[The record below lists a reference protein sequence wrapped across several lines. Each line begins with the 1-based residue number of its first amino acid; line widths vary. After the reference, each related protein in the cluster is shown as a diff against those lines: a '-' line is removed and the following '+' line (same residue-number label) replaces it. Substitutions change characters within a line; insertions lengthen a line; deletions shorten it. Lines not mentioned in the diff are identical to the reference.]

1 MQAFAAKT
9 GPFCVFEGAMVRIVE
24 IREDVASMRS
34 NIRNA
39 FIDFSKMTSSGEST
53 HRSAARLPSRLLR
66 TQRGAALCRQSSRW

>member
-1 MQAFAAKT
+1 
-9 GPFCVFEGAMVRIVE
+9 MVRIVE

-53 HRSAARLPSRLLR
+53 HRSAAPCSGCSGLS
-66 TQRGAALCRQSSRW
+66 AALLCPQSSQW

>member
-1 MQAFAAKT
+1 
-9 GPFCVFEGAMVRIVE
+9 MVGIVE

-53 HRSAARLPSRLLR
+53 HRSAAPCSGRSGLS
-66 TQRGAALCRQSSRW
+66 AALLCRQSSRW